1 MATRKRTP
9 AQRTRDLVR
18 TAQLYLQGAT
28 QLEIAQEIGVSRVQI
43 TQDLKEIRAWWQQR
57 TSMDLE
63 AFKAEQLAKLD
74 NLERELWEG
83 WTASKNPT
91 VSNTVSE
98 TTAGAKPGKTRSRKE
113 ITSAG
118 DPRFLDQIQDVIEQR
133 CKILG
138 LFAPTKL
145 SGVFTSD
152 HEFSEGEIE
161 SIAILIASASKR
173 KN

>member
-74 NLERELWEG
+74 NLERELWAG
-83 WTASKNPT
+83 WTASKNPI

-98 TTAGAKPGKTRSRKE
+98 TTAGANPGKTRSRKE

-118 DPRFLDQIQDVIEQR
+118 DPRFMFGILECIEKR
-133 CKILG
+133 CRILG
-138 LFAPTKL
+138 LHAPTKF
-145 SGVFTSD
+145 SGEFTVD
-152 HEFSEGEIE
+152 HAFTDEELRAVARNFLNGT
-161 SIAILIASASKR
+161 K
-173 KN
+173 